1 MSDLEELMIKIEL
14 SKPWNKKISSEEIK
28 KLYVYSLKFMEFT
41 KISNDIR
48 FFNTS
53 LKIND
58 FLRQQNK
65 ILKIN
70 EIETINLLEKEILNI
85 IKEMIIK

>member
-1 MSDLEELMIKIEL
+1 MSDIEESMIRIEL
-14 SKPWNKKISSEEIK
+14 SKPWNKELSSEEIK
-28 KLYVYSLKFMEFT
+28 ELYLTSLKFMEFT
-41 KISNDIR
+41 KTLNDKR

-65 ILKIN
+65 ILKIS
-70 EIETINLLEKEILNI
+70 EIERINLLEKEILNK
-85 IKEMIIK
+85 IKEMVIK